1 MSEIPESLPPH
12 PDEERREAELESAME
27 DALDGT
33 PRASELQA
41 LRDVLAQRQKEME
54 AEMNATSDPEVR
66 EKLRARLSEMDAQIA
81 ILEEEANINKF
92 IEDTARFSH
101 EIRRLSE
108 G

>member
-1 MSEIPESLPPH
+1 MSDLPESLPRH
-12 PDEERREAELESAME
+12 PDDEQREAEMESALE

-33 PRASELQA
+33 PRASELRT
-41 LRDVLAQRQKEME
+41 LRDVLAKRQEAME
-54 AEMNATSDPEVR
+54 ADMNATSDPEER
-66 EKLRARLSEMDAQIA
+66 ERLRARLSEMDRQVA